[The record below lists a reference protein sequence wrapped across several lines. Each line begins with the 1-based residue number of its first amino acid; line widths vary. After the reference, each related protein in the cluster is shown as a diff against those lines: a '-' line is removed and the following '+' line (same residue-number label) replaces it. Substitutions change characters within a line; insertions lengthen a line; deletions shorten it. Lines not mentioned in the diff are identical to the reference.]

1 MEESRLK
8 QEADSKKA
16 GERMDTDTNQ
26 RNFICLFFNFFLN
39 RKPVLSSN
47 PEPAGFALAAVAA
60 P

>member
-26 RNFICLFFNFFLN
+26 RNFICFFFIVLF
-39 RKPVLSSN
+39 KKIICY
-47 PEPAGFALAAVAA
+47 
-60 P
+60 